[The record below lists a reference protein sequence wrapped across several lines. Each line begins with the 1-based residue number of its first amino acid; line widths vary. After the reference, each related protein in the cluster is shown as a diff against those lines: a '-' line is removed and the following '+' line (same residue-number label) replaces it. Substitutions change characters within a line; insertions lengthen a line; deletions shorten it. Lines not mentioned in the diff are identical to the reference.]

1 MSEIY
6 EELVVDNFNITC
18 IKNDIAITPKL
29 REGLLWG
36 ENMEEFVK
44 ELYEPNTNMIDIG
57 AHIGTFSIIMSKY
70 LSVGNKIFSFE
81 PVFYDILNK
90 NISNN
95 NLNEKVV
102 IFNNGLSNKFQ
113 NCSPFVIELDKMGGY
128 GAFSFKKIENEA
140 LKINDDLNSK
150 GINFYKLDYYNFE
163 NISFLKLD
171 VEFFE
176 SEILEGGINTLIM
189 NKPTIL
195 IKLFLITPILN
206 VYHDEKE
213 KELVK
218 NTTFS
223 CFSLLSMLGYICFP
237 IIPQE
242 GEFLFIHKS
251 KENLIEK
258 ATKILNNNVN

>member
-18 IKNDIAITPKL
+18 IKNDMAITPKL
-29 REGLLWG
+29 REGILWG
-36 ENMEEFVK
+36 QNMEEFIK

-81 PVFYDILNK
+81 PVFYDLLKK

-102 IFNNGLSNKFQ
+102 IFDNGLSNKFQ
-113 NCSPFVIELDKMGGY
+113 NCSPFIMELDKIGGY
-128 GAFSFKKIENEA
+128 GAFSFKKTQE
-140 LKINDDLNSK
+140 LKIIDELNSK

-163 NISFLKLD
+163 NISFIKLD
-171 VEFFE
+171 VKFFE
-176 SEILEGGINTLIM
+176 SEILEGGINTLLM

-195 IKLFLITPILN
+195 IELFLITPILN

-213 KELVK
+213 TELVK
-218 NTTFS
+218 KTTFS
-223 CFSLLSMLGYICFP
+223 CFSLLSMLGYVCFP
-237 IIPQE
+237 IIPE
-242 GEFLFIHKS
+242 DGEFLFIHKS
-251 KENLIEK
+251 KANLIEK
-258 ATKILNNNVN
+258 ATKILNP